1 VEIVNFGHFNIVNPD
16 TRIIFY
22 RNEDGQDWY
31 ELRRGLTHWDW
42 DTGDFV
48 DAVYGTWVMVDP
60 DGVVIHVDYNPSRLA
75 PDDKTILGIDADHKD
90 IVKGMRWNGK
100 KLLPPTRASL
110 DKVGPQQ

>member
-1 VEIVNFGHFNIVNPD
+1 VQIVNFGHFTVVNPD
-16 TRIIFY
+16 NRILYY

-31 ELRRGLTHWDW
+31 ELRRGLTSWELEN
-42 DTGDFV
+42 GDFV
-48 DAVYGTWVMVDP
+48 DAVFGAWVTVDP
-60 DGVVIHVDYNPSRLA
+60 EGVIIHVEYNPSRLV

-110 DKVGPQQ
+110 EKVGPQQ